1 MGRILILAVFGLAVA
16 GCGTDLEESGSDNH
30 GFGWAF
36 EAQTANGLT
45 LRNEP
50 EVVEPVRFDV
60 LADIYEQ
67 TQACTGISAPGP
79 FVIVVAEPV
88 DEFGQPGG
96 QSLGLTFYGPPL
108 ILLAQGATWTGI
120 AQHEFVHH
128 LLDQA
133 GFPRERNHAHDSP
146 LFTDCVHFCGL
157 FGCS

>member
-1 MGRILILAVFGLAVA
+1 MTEKSMPRV
-16 GCGTDLEESGSDNH
+16 
-30 GFGWAF
+30 
-36 EAQTANGLT
+36 EAQAGNGLT

-50 EVVEPVRFDV
+50 DVVEPVPLAV
-60 LADIYEQ
+60 LADIYDQ

-79 FVIVVAEPV
+79 FVIVVAELV
-88 DEFGQPGG
+88 DEYGQPGG
-96 QSLGLTFYGPPL
+96 QSAGLTFYNPPL
-108 ILLAQGATWTGI
+108 VLIVQGAMWTAI

-157 FGCS
+157 LGCN

>member
-1 MGRILILAVFGLAVA
+1 MGRILVLAVFGLAIA
-16 GCGTDLEESGSDNH
+16 GCGTDTESDSNNH
-30 GFGWAF
+30 GFGWEF
-36 EAQTANGLT
+36 EAQAANGLT

-50 EVVEPVRFDV
+50 DVVEPVTFAV
-60 LADIYEQ
+60 LADIYGQ

-96 QSLGLTFYGPPL
+96 QSLGLTFYDPPL
-108 ILLAQGATWTGI
+108 VLITQGATWTGI

-128 LLDQA
+128 LLNQA
-133 GFPRERNHAHDSP
+133 GFPRDRNHAHDSP